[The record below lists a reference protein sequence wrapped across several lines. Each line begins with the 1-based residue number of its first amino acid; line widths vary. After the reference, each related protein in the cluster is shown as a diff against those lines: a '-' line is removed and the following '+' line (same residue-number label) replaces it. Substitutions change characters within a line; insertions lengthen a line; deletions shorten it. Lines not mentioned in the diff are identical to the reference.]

1 MTTPILETADLAVRI
16 GRREVCR
23 GLDLRVEPGGCLAIL
38 GRNGAGKSTL
48 LSTLAGLRPATA
60 GVVCLHGQTYAEQ
73 GPRAAARY
81 RGWLGQHRGDH
92 FASSVLETVL
102 AGRHPHLG
110 RWEWESAG
118 DADLATQALTE
129 VGLAGME
136 SRDILTLSGGERQ
149 RLAVAT
155 LLTQAPALY
164 LLDEPLAHLDLNHQ
178 IAVLELFAR
187 RAREG
192 AAVIMVLHEPALAWR
207 YCQQILLIHGDGRSD
222 FGGTAEMLTAER
234 LSDLYG
240 HPLRV
245 VDVDGQRAFLP
256 L

>member
-1 MTTPILETADLAVRI
+1 MTAPILETAGLGVRI
-16 GRREVCR
+16 GRREVCH
-23 GLDLRVEPGGCLAIL
+23 GLDLRIEPGQCLAIL

-48 LSTLAGLRPATA
+48 LSTLAGLRPPTDG
-60 GVVCLHGQTYAEQ
+60 GVRLRGRTYAEL
-73 GPRAAARY
+73 GPRAAALH

-118 DADLATQALTE
+118 DAELAARSLAE

-136 SRDILTLSGGERQ
+136 SRDIQTLSGGERQ

-155 LLTQAPALY
+155 LLTQAPGLY

-178 IAVLELFAR
+178 IAVLELFAG
-187 RAREG
+187 RARAG

-222 FGGTAEMLTAER
+222 FGPTAEMLTAER
-234 LSDLYG
+234 LSALYD